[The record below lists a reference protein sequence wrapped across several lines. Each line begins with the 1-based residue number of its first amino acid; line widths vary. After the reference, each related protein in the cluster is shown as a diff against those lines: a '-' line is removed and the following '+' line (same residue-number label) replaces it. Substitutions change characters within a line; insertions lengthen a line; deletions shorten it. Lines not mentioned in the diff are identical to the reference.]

1 MRRHVV
7 GCCLLLGLAACA
19 SAGSSEE
26 AVVSSY
32 YERHAS
38 EENGYC
44 PSPYID
50 GITRR
55 QVVEDSGDRLVL
67 EVGYLYRDRS
77 KDGGMDG
84 GRGECVGYATRRFV
98 LEKTEGSYQVVEMGA
113 SSRG

>member
-67 EVGYLYRDRS
+67 EIGYLYRDCS
-77 KDGGMDG
+77 KNGMDS
-84 GRGECVGYATRRFV
+84 GRHECVAYATRRFV
-98 LEKTEGSYQVVEMGA
+98 LEKSGDSYQVVEMGA
-113 SSRG
+113 SSPG